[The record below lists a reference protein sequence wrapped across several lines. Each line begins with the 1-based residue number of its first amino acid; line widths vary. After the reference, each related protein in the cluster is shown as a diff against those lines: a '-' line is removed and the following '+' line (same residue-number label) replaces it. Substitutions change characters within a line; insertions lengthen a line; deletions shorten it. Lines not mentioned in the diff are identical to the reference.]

1 MGCTESNPKGA
12 KTIRMTFQKRLHYD
26 PRESFLIE
34 DVKYFALLLI
44 ITDYSQQKG
53 YEDLKTP
60 KKNLDTVREVFLKG
74 SNFKDPVI
82 LENPGRDEIIEQ
94 FNHFAAAAEERA
106 N

>member
-44 ITDYSQQKG
+44 ITDYS
-53 YEDLKTP
+53 
-60 KKNLDTVREVFLKG
+60 
-74 SNFKDPVI
+74 
-82 LENPGRDEIIEQ
+82 
-94 FNHFAAAAEERA
+94 
-106 N
+106 